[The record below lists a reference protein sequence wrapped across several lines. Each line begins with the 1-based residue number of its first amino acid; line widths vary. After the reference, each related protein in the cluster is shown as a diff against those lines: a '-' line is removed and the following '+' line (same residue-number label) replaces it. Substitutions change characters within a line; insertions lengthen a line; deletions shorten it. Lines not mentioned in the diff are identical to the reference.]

1 MPVFRYRA
9 ADKRGRTKKGH
20 LDADSRGQA
29 VRKLREMGL
38 FPQDVVRERVRADG
52 ADPGSPAGA
61 GLWHRLTH
69 RVGRDVVAATI
80 RQLATLLTAGLPL
93 DASLSAM
100 ISSESKDE
108 ITRILRQVRDR
119 IREGGDLAG
128 AFAEHPH
135 VFSPTFVTM
144 VRAGENAGS
153 LEVVM
158 ERLAEH
164 AEQQLAL
171 RRKVQATLAYPALMV
186 VVGVVVVFFLLTF
199 VIPKVTQIF
208 TDLKRALPLPTRI
221 LIGVSD
227 FMSANWP
234 YLIIVA
240 CLAALG
246 LYRFGR
252 TRRGREFFDRLL
264 LQVPLVRTVA
274 ARMLVGRFTRTL
286 GMLLKNGVTL
296 VQALQIV
303 NKGAGNVVL
312 EEVVTEI
319 SRDIQEGRGLTGP
332 MSRSD
337 MFTYPMVQMISAGEK
352 SGQLDRMLLVVAG
365 ECDDVVNTKLQT
377 LTSLMEPI
385 MILVLGGMVGFVVM
399 AIILPIF
406 EMSNLVS

>member
-9 ADKRGRTKKGH
+9 ADKRGRTRKGVM
-20 LDADSRGQA
+20 DADSRGQA
-29 VRKLREMGL
+29 VRRIRDLGL
-38 FPQDVVRERVRADG
+38 FPQDVVRESARSDG
-52 ADPGSPAGA
+52 QEDSGRGV
-61 GLWHRLTH
+61 GLLHRLTH
-69 RVGRDVVAATI
+69 RVGGDVLASTT

-93 DASLSAM
+93 DAALTAM
-100 ISSESKDE
+100 IGTDSQAE

-119 IREGGDLAG
+119 IREGSDLAR
-128 AFAEHPH
+128 AFGEHAH
-135 VFSPTFVTM
+135 VFSSTFVTM

-171 RRKVQATLAYPALMV
+171 RRKVQATLAYPALMA

-208 TDLKRALPLPTRI
+208 TDLKRALPLPTRL
-221 LIGVSD
+221 LIAISD
-227 FMSANWP
+227 FMTANWP
-234 YLIIVA
+234 FIIIA
-240 CLAALG
+240 FCLLALG

-252 TRRGREFFDRLL
+252 TKAGCDYFGRLL
-264 LQVPLVRTVA
+264 LRVPVLKSVA
-274 ARMLVGRFTRTL
+274 SAMFVGRFTRTL

-296 VQALQIV
+296 DQALQIV
-303 NKGAGNVVL
+303 HQGAGNVVL
-312 EEVVTEI
+312 GEVVADVA
-319 SRDIQEGRGLTGP
+319 RDVQEGRGLTGP
-332 MSRSD
+332 MARSSL
-337 MFTYPMVQMISAGEK
+337 FSHSMVQLVSAGEK
-352 SGQLDRMLLVVAG
+352 SGQLDRMLLVVAD
-365 ECDDVVNTKLQT
+365 ECDSMVNTRLQT
-377 LTSLMEPI
+377 LTSLMEPV